1 MLEKRFQRLLRR
13 DIITPEALRVAAEES
28 SSDGRRLEELLRDR
42 GVPRHELLFCISETY
57 NLPVVEYREDLLIS
71 RSLLRRLDLEQLKRS
86 LWVPLSAAGDKAEVI
101 AYRPDDERV
110 AVEIRTAL
118 GVREIDFLAALPEDI
133 IRIIE
138 NNQDLNPDF
147 PQQAGRTPLAL
158 VRTFLAERR
167 SLFASSR
174 TSLARGR
181 TGLSFMRTGISFIT
195 IGIVLFRVFGP
206 GYPVIADLFLGAAG
220 AVMAMD
226 GLIWYLPARRTGRTS
241 FSCIPTE
248 ATCGTT
254 VLAADDPGDSPV
266 FRRTPPAAG
275 AAELRT
281 GWNDLS
287 PVMRRRFLAGDR
299 TDLAEERTVLA
310 CYRSIMARSRTGL
323 AFTRTGVAFMGLGI
337 ALLRQFGTGPWTI
350 FDFLLVITGISMT
363 LEGVYW
369 YLPGR
374 IAGKEGLSSVK
385 RAGQAR
391 SIWDFAFPPAI
402 EPGPVRCASGPPV
415 RPSHAPGIWGTTGL
429 ALERTLLAERR
440 NVMARVRTVMA
451 RSRTGLAFIRTGMS
465 VAAVGFGL
473 LVYFGAAGA
482 AWLVINLFLILA
494 GILCIADGLYW
505 HLPAERLRR
514 QFPYCFGDME
524 ISVPDYGR
532 PGRCWGKAVFSHGDV

>member
-1 MLEKRFQRLLRR
+1 MRKERHQRLLKRG
-13 DIITPEALRVAAEES
+13 IITPEAFRDAERES
-28 SSDGRRLEELLRDR
+28 SSHGRFLEEILGDR

-71 RSLLRRLDLEQLKRS
+71 RSLLKRLDPERLKRS

-101 AYRPDDERV
+101 AYRPDDEGV
-110 AVEIRTAL
+110 AAEIRSVL
-118 GVREIDFLAALPEDI
+118 GVRDIRFLAALPQDI

-138 NNQDLNPDF
+138 NNQDLNPGF
-147 PQQAGRTPLAL
+147 PPQAGRTPLAL

-167 SLFASSR
+167 SLFASYR

-181 TGLSFMRTGISFIT
+181 TGLSFIRTGISFIT
-195 IGIVLFRVFGP
+195 IGIVLFRVFGS
-206 GYPVIADLFLGAAG
+206 GYPVIADLLLVGAG
-220 AVMAMD
+220 AVMAVD
-226 GLIWYLPARRTGRTS
+226 GLIWYLPARKSGQTR
-241 FSCIPTE
+241 FNCIPTE
-248 ATCGTT
+248 PTCGTT
-254 VLAADDPGDSPV
+254 VLAADDPEGNPI
-266 FRRTPPAAG
+266 FRRTPPAGG
-275 AAELRT
+275 AAELRA
-281 GWNDLS
+281 GWDDLS
-287 PVMRRRFLAGDR
+287 PVMRRRFLASDR

-337 ALLRQFGTGPWTI
+337 ALLRQFGAGPWRA
-350 FDFLLVITGISMT
+350 FDILLLLAGICMT
-363 LEGVYW
+363 LEGFYW

-374 IAGKEGLSSVK
+374 TAGKEGFSSVK
-385 RAGQAR
+385 RAGQMR
-391 SIWDFAFPPAI
+391 SIWNFAFPPEI
-402 EPGPVRCASGPPV
+402 GTGPVRCFSGPPV
-415 RPSHAPGIWGTTGL
+415 RPSHAPGIWATTGL

-473 LVYFGAAGA
+473 LVYFGAGGP
-482 AWLVINLFLILA
+482 AWLAINLFLILS
-494 GILCIADGLYW
+494 GVLCIADGLYW

-524 ISVPDYGR
+524 IAMPDYGR
-532 PGRCWGKAVFSHGDV
+532 PGRCWGKAVFSHDDI